1 MNYDFSTP
9 PAPKQKNPQK
19 PNLKRV
25 VLWTLLIISM
35 VTNTVIQLLQIGTIY
50 QIVVGG
56 FILIFIALLGYDYW
70 LGKQTR

>member
-9 PAPKQKNPQK
+9 PAPKQTNPQK